1 MADNLNELSVQLGQ
15 EFTIKLESNP
25 TTGYTWQPVFDEHA
39 IKLIS
44 SDFIPINKQMGASGI
59 EKFIFK
65 ALKLGSTKIKMSY
78 KRSWEKGS
86 RNEKEF
92 YVNIT

>member
-1 MADNLNELSVQLGQ
+1 MNSQSNWDKSLQSNLNQTQLLDILGNL
-15 EFTIKLESNP
+15 F
-25 TTGYTWQPVFDEHA
+25 FDEHA

-44 SDFIPINKQMGASGI
+44 SDFSSINKQMGASGI

-92 YVNIT
+92 YINIT